1 MKRILAI
8 ATGGTIASTNT
19 PDGLAPTLSGSQIAS
34 LVPGAS
40 QIADIEVVQPM
51 NLDSTNLE
59 PSHWL
64 EIASTIEDAYSEYD
78 GFVIFHGTDTLAY
91 TAAGLSYIVQNST
104 KPIVITG
111 SQKPIEDPYTD
122 AKTNVRDSL
131 LYACD
136 DASQGVSVVFAG
148 MVIEGT
154 RARKVRTVSPRAFES
169 IGYPP
174 KAQVVDGEIVRN
186 FAEPPFESGVRFSK
200 KLGKNV
206 LCCRMTPGADPIMLE
221 KLADDYEA
229 ILIEGFGL
237 GGIPEYPGR
246 SFKKAILEWTE
257 AGKLV
262 VLTTQAPLEGS
273 DYSRYEVGS
282 SYVGHPSIA
291 TAGDMTFEACFAK
304 ALWAC
309 GQACDAAGAK
319 ELFITPLGADRLK
332 D

>member
-8 ATGGTIASTNT
+8 ATGGTIASTET
-19 PDGLAPTLSGSQIAS
+19 PNGLAPTLSGSQIAS

-40 QIADIEVVQPM
+40 RIADIEVVQPM

-64 EIASTIEDAYSEYD
+64 EIASAIERAYEEYD
-78 GFVIFHGTDTLAY
+78 GFVVFHGTDTLAY
-91 TAAGLSYIVQNST
+91 TAAALSYIVQNNT

-111 SQKPIEDPYTD
+111 SQKPIGDPYTD
-122 AKTNVRDSL
+122 AKANVRDSL

-136 DASQGVSVVFAG
+136 DSSQGVSVVFAG
-148 MVIEGT
+148 LVIEGT
-154 RARKVRTVSPRAFES
+154 RARKVRTVSSRAFES

-174 KAQVVDGEIVRN
+174 KARVLDGKVVRN
-186 FAEPPFESGVRFSK
+186 FTERPFDSGERFFK
-200 KLGKNV
+200 TLGGNV
-206 LCCRMTPGADPIMLE
+206 LCCRMTPGADPVMLE
-221 KLADDYEA
+221 KLMDDYEA
-229 ILIEGFGL
+229 LLIEGFGL

-246 SFKKAILEWTE
+246 SFKKAILEWAE

-273 DYSRYEVGS
+273 DFSCYEVGS

-291 TAGDMTFEACFAK
+291 TAGDMTFEACLAK
-304 ALWAC
+304 TMWAC
-309 GQACDAAGAK
+309 GQASDAIGAK
-319 ELFITPLGADRLK
+319 ELFNTPIGADRLK
-332 D
+332 G